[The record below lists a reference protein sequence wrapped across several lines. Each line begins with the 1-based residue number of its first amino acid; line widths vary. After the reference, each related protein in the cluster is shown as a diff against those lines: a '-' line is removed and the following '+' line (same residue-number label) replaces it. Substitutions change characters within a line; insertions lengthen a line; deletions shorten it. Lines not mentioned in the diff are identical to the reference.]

1 MAVTI
6 LAIKPW
12 AGALGLAEQVDCANS
27 VAENDLPAS
36 TLEFVLKR
44 ER

>member
-6 LAIKPW
+6 LGIKPW
-12 AGALGLAEQVDCANS
+12 AGALA
-27 VAENDLPAS
+27 AENDLPAS

>member
-12 AGALGLAEQVDCANS
+12 AGALDFAEQVDRANS

-36 TLEFVLKR
+36 T
-44 ER
+44 